1 MSEDKQISELQSS
14 INELKQLILSINN
27 KSEIS
32 LKKENQIDNLFFSLV
47 DLFYQIL
54 SNFFLSGKKYW
65 EFISKHVN
73 RPVTMFCK
81 INEKNNIEFED
92 YENKGKNW
100 LLISIL
106 EKSFSETIKDI
117 INHLEYNNNYNND
130 FTETI
135 FDIFKKDVI
144 PIIDELNYLQFNN
157 IYNEDYENYLVFLK
171 ENGFIEKP
179 SIKINNISTFSPI
192 PGQERDLEEINENN
206 GDNASIFFDI
216 EKLKP
221 IDLKIETLEK
231 IMEERNKKE
240 NDNEL
245 FKFKKYGDFKFSIVE
260 NFYNFIPKVKSL
272 EKISEEDKNSNII
285 INSEINEEFLQREG
299 ELRRNS
305 GLILYNERNYSNLPS
320 DELYQIKGDNYSKN
334 DEFIYNRK
342 KKRISNSHLLYI
354 NFFHKKARYYKFYV
368 SNTHEKSITLKQQNY
383 QCFNCLK
390 KFSTLLGFPI
400 EPIFWC
406 SYYMRYVCKNCI
418 ASDYSI
424 IPQLILKEWCFEKF
438 PISKKAKAFIES
450 WYDKP
455 IIYLKKKDKLMKH
468 FPNDIFRIK
477 KDINNIFDYMKCEDA
492 FDFLEQKIP
501 DRKYIVLKEN
511 IFSLKDLMEIYNE
524 TFIKK
529 LKAIKEMFISHI
541 RNECD
546 SCKYEGDLCI
556 NCLNEDKINFYDSE
570 EINYCRKCFK
580 SFHKKCINLIEG
592 HNTHICVSNIHNNI

>member
-32 LKKENQIDNLFFSLV
+32 LKKETQIDNLISALV

-100 LLISIL
+100 ILISIL
-106 EKSFSETIKDI
+106 ENSFSETIKDI

-216 EKLKP
+216 EKK
-221 IDLKIETLEK
+221 
-231 IMEERNKKE
+231 
-240 NDNEL
+240 
-245 FKFKKYGDFKFSIVE
+245 
-260 NFYNFIPKVKSL
+260 
-272 EKISEEDKNSNII
+272 
-285 INSEINEEFLQREG
+285 
-299 ELRRNS
+299 
-305 GLILYNERNYSNLPS
+305 
-320 DELYQIKGDNYSKN
+320 
-334 DEFIYNRK
+334 RK
-342 KKRISNSHLLYI
+342 
-354 NFFHKKARYYKFYV
+354 
-368 SNTHEKSITLKQQNY
+368 
-383 QCFNCLK
+383 
-390 KFSTLLGFPI
+390 
-400 EPIFWC
+400 
-406 SYYMRYVCKNCI
+406 
-418 ASDYSI
+418 
-424 IPQLILKEWCFEKF
+424 
-438 PISKKAKAFIES
+438 
-450 WYDKP
+450 
-455 IIYLKKKDKLMKH
+455 
-468 FPNDIFRIK
+468 
-477 KDINNIFDYMKCEDA
+477 
-492 FDFLEQKIP
+492 
-501 DRKYIVLKEN
+501 
-511 IFSLKDLMEIYNE
+511 
-524 TFIKK
+524 
-529 LKAIKEMFISHI
+529 
-541 RNECD
+541 
-546 SCKYEGDLCI
+546 
-556 NCLNEDKINFYDSE
+556 
-570 EINYCRKCFK
+570 
-580 SFHKKCINLIEG
+580 
-592 HNTHICVSNIHNNI
+592 